1 MSLYVMILCK
11 VLTYTCSSYRS
22 FSVMWSFFALKLP
35 HLCEWNWHRCL
46 GFSSLYCC
54 FSCYL
59 SSFSYS
65 PFLLIYDPCLHDVIF
80 FLLILLLHSPVST
93 SFFSFSHC
101 WSFLPW
107 DSKEG
112 VEVYSALQTGHD
124 LQFRG
129 AETRLDP
136 SWTSLEHLIGMFD
149 ELNDDFGQS
158 EEGSVF
164 QEIDQFQWLNLTVL
178 IQWFRP

>member
-46 GFSSLYCC
+46 GVSSLYCC

-93 SFFSFSHC
+93 AFFSFSHC
-101 WSFLPW
+101 LR
-107 DSKEG
+107 
-112 VEVYSALQTGHD
+112 LQRRCGSI
-124 LQFRG
+124 FSI
-129 AETRLDP
+129 AN
-136 SWTSLEHLIGMFD
+136 WT
-149 ELNDDFGQS
+149 
-158 EEGSVF
+158 
-164 QEIDQFQWLNLTVL
+164 WLTVPRSWNQTWPIMDKPRTPHWHVWWAERWFWAIWRRFRFSGNWSVSVIESHCVDPM
-178 IQWFRP
+178 IQTLMT